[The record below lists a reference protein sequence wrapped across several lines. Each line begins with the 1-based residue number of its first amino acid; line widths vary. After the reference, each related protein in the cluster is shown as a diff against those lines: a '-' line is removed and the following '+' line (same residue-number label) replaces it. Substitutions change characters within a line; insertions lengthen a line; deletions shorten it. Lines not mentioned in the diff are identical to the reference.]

1 MSGDLSPE
9 TPCPAKPSPPAF
21 ITPVSLD
28 DEVFHGRALDD
39 RDAVIP
45 LDSDP
50 PPGSSVATNEM
61 PDWDSILRPPEG
73 RPHVLPELAD
83 REAIPS
89 PRPVQIDYRPTGL
102 IVLHPN
108 QRIEIE
114 AQGVIF
120 DVDETILEGTGE
132 HVHDGPQ
139 ARFAKAIAEL
149 LRAQG
154 KDFDLGLWD
163 KNYRP
168 HTGLAETAVCDRLA
182 LQVLTDYEVV
192 ISPRDLQ
199 DLSNRLVDERFLEFM
214 ERVSL
219 VENVHGLI
227 DRISDAD
234 LRLAVCTASSQRF
247 IGRALEHFGLFSKFA
262 AHVFEAT
269 KRIGES
275 LFSEVPVR
283 DACRRLN
290 LAPQTCVMIGDSI
303 SDFGAAASGDT
314 PLELVV
320 LRLPAAGRDQALRK
334 FQEQRD
340 NALAKNGDA
349 LSRTVVVV
357 VNDYDQV
364 RISYSPQ
371 ARVSYRVPPVEDK
384 TDA

>member
-1 MSGDLSPE
+1 LSL
-9 TPCPAKPSPPAF
+9 PA
-21 ITPVSLD
+21 
-28 DEVFHGRALDD
+28 
-39 RDAVIP
+39 
-45 LDSDP
+45 
-50 PPGSSVATNEM
+50 
-61 PDWDSILRPPEG
+61 
-73 RPHVLPELAD
+73 
-83 REAIPS
+83 
-89 PRPVQIDYRPTGL
+89 RPVPIDYRPTGL

-108 QRIEIE
+108 QHIEIE

-132 HVHDGPQ
+132 HVHDGPE

-149 LRAQG
+149 LKQEG

-168 HTGLAETAVCDRLA
+168 LTGLAESAVCNRLA
-182 LQVLTDYEVV
+182 LQVMKDYGVV

-214 ERVSL
+214 ERVTL

-227 DRISDAD
+227 DRISGRQ

-247 IGRALEHFGLFSKFA
+247 IERALHHFGLFSKFT

-269 KRIGES
+269 KKIGEH
-275 LFSEVPVR
+275 LFSGDPVQ
-283 DACRRLN
+283 DACMRLH

-303 SDFGAAASGDT
+303 SDFGAAASGEV
-314 PLELVV
+314 PLDIIV

-334 FQEQRD
+334 FQEQRA

-357 VNDYDQV
+357 VDNYDQV
-364 RISYSPQ
+364 RVSYSPQ
-371 ARVSYRVPPVEDK
+371 ARVSYRVPPIEHEI
-384 TDA
+384 DA